1 MQTKVYAYIFFL
13 FVFKLS
19 FSQEKINIQGLI
31 LDAKNKKEVLPF
43 TNVIIEDTSIGTISN
58 EEGIFELTVSKKLLN
73 SNVVISFVGY
83 KNKLIP
89 VSDFKKSRH
98 KIYLEPASEALSEV
112 VIKTKNKYQEYVGEA
127 IKKIA
132 TNYSN
137 QAVYL
142 DTYYRELTQID
153 ASYTKYTDADARLY
167 YTSYQD
173 TFDIDVARVS
183 YMRFDKRDTQKQNTP
198 FPEPI
203 DHIGAPGDQAKINAI
218 RKSNNLQKYQTDN
231 AIDKIS
237 VLDVK
242 DLEWIQYSE
251 IGGGPLRLTGAD
263 KIKRKTDFFDPKK
276 YTNYNFKLVGKS
288 SYNNRPVYII
298 GFKPKDTTNCVA
310 KYAGKLTMDQ
320 ETKAIISYTYR
331 PSQYCKKTSEQQ
343 FGTHLKTPDSIQKT
357 KKIAFIR
364 RTTTLKDFET
374 KVSYSYYN
382 YKWHLKNIKNTNYYR
397 NAGDFLDSYSAVT
410 HSELLVHNIDTKNVN
425 SFSTP
430 EVFET
435 VFTNAIFNFPIN
447 YDPTFWE
454 NYNGIIPTGIVDK
467 ALEDLESK
475 NSLEEQFKN

>member
-1 MQTKVYAYIFFL
+1 MQAKAYIFL
-13 FVFKLS
+13 F
-19 FSQEKINIQGLI
+19 FSVVSQFTFAQEKINIQAVI
-31 LDAKNKKEVLPF
+31 LDGSNKTEVLPF
-43 TNVIIEDTSIGTISN
+43 TNVIIENTSIGTISN
-58 EEGIFELTVSKKLLN
+58 EEGVFELTVSKKYLN
-73 SNVVISFVGY
+73 ANVVISFVGY

-89 VSDFKKSRH
+89 VSDFKKKKK
-98 KIYLEPASEALSEV
+98 KIYLEPVSEALSEV
-112 VIKTKNKYQEYVGEA
+112 VIKTRNKYQEYVGEA
-127 IKKIA
+127 IQNANK
-132 TNYSN
+132 NYAN
-137 QAVYL
+137 YPVYL
-142 DTYYRELTQID
+142 DAYYRELTQID

-173 TFDIDVARVS
+173 TFDVDLAKVS
-183 YMRFDKRDTQKQNTP
+183 YMRFDKRDSQKQNTP

-203 DHIGAPGDQAKINAI
+203 DHISAPGDQAKINAI

-231 AIDKIS
+231 AIEKIS

-276 YTNYNFKLVGKS
+276 YTHYQFKLIGKS
-288 SYNNRPVYII
+288 SYDNRPVFII
-298 GFKPKDTTNCVA
+298 GFKPKDTTNCIA
-310 KYAGKLTMDQ
+310 KYVGKLTMDQ
-320 ETKAIISYTYR
+320 ETKAIIAYTYR
-331 PSQYCKKTSEQQ
+331 PSQYCKKASEQQ

-357 KKIAFIR
+357 KNIAFIR

-374 KVSYSYYN
+374 KVTYSYYN

-397 NAGDFLDSYSAVT
+397 NAGDFLDSYTAVT
-410 HSELLVHNIDTKNVN
+410 HSELLIHNIDLKNVN
-425 SFSTP
+425 SFPTP

-435 VFTNAIFNFPIN
+435 VFTNALFNLPIEYN
-447 YDPTFWE
+447 ATFWE

-475 NSLEEQFKN
+475 SSLEEQFKN